1 MCAIQS
7 SLRYNFPPMNL
18 EIFHPAVARW
28 FAKTFPAPTTPQ
40 EQAWPAIKEQR
51 NALIAAPTGSGKTL
65 AAFLA
70 AIDDLV
76 RLGTEGKLDDT
87 THVVYVSPLKALSND
102 IQRNLQ
108 VPLAG
113 IQDELKAMGL
123 PEVNIRTLVRTG
135 DTPAAERVA
144 MTKRPPHI
152 VVTTPESLYI
162 LLTSEGGRRMLQTT
176 RTLILDEI
184 HAVVGDKR
192 GSHLALSMERLE
204 QLVSQHH
211 TQPIE
216 NKAANPKSVIRNPKL
231 VRIGLSATQR
241 PIEEVARFLVGTA
254 NIRPDC
260 TPDCAIIDSGHTRHL
275 DLAIELPESPL
286 QAVMS
291 GEVWD
296 EVYDRLAQL
305 IRQHKTT
312 LIFVNTRRLA
322 ERVARHLGERI
333 GDENIAAHHGSL
345 AREQR
350 LAAEQRLK
358 AGELSALVATA
369 SLELGIDIGDVN
381 LVCQLGSTRSIAS
394 FLQRVGRSN
403 HTVAG
408 FPKGRIFPLSRDEL
422 VECAA
427 IIDSVRRGELD
438 RLELPEQ
445 PLDILAQQI
454 VAASAAEEW
463 TEDAL
468 FQMIRRAYPYRN
480 LDREKFDSV
489 IRMLAEGFSTKRGRR
504 SAYLHH
510 DAVNHRL
517 RGRRNARISAIT
529 SGGAIPDTA
538 DYAVVLE
545 PSDLVIGS
553 VNEDFAIESLQGD
566 IFQLGNTSWRVL
578 RVEQGKVRVEDAH
591 GQPPSIP
598 FWLGEAPARTH
609 ELSVSVSR
617 LRVEV
622 ANRVEV
628 NTNGSGGSLDEDPP
642 AAAGSTDMAEAEV
655 AVHTT
660 LAPGGRDLTE
670 AGADVSTTLGP
681 GSPVGQPGWGGG
693 SGWVSERGLNLEPAI
708 SYLTDE
714 VGISRAAAEQI
725 VEYLA
730 GAKAVLGVMPSQDNL
745 VLERFFDDSGSMQL
759 VVHAP
764 FGSRLNRA
772 WGLALRKRFCRKFNF
787 ELQAAATEDA
797 IVLSLGP
804 THSFP
809 LDEVFHYLNSR
820 TVRQLLCQAL
830 LDAPMWNIRWRWNV
844 TRALAVLR
852 RRGGKKIP
860 AQLQRMDADDLLTA
874 VFPDQVACAENL
886 GGGVREIPAHP
897 LVDQTVKDCLEEAM
911 DVDSLEK
918 LLTSIER
925 NEKNLFARDVIEASP
940 LAQEILNARPYAYL
954 DDAPLEERRTR
965 AVYQRRWLDPETA
978 RDMGKLDQGAIDRV
992 RHEAW
997 PRVENSDELHD
1008 ALVELG
1014 FITEQE
1020 GTDWQEFFAELKNDR
1035 RAAVLQVNT
1044 RTAGVRG
1051 PQRGSPAGVLDP
1063 PAMSARREPP
1073 GDSGRSFNDANAG
1086 ETPALPVQKL
1096 WVAAERLPQ
1105 LEAMYPSAALQPPI
1119 VAPETSAQVPW
1130 VFEDALVEVLRGRLE
1145 GLGPVTVEALVN
1157 SFGLSKNAIESG
1169 LLKLEAEGFVIR
1181 GQFTPGLT
1189 ETEWSARRL
1198 LARIHSY
1205 TLNRLR
1211 QEIEPASTADFMSY
1225 LLAWQKVA
1233 PDHQMEG
1240 SESVRAIIEQLEG
1253 FEAPAASWEGE
1264 LLPSRLAEYD
1274 PAWLD
1279 DLCLSGEVV
1288 WARLTPPAPPSP
1300 SARSAVSENGV
1311 ERARGSAPVRNT
1323 PIALLRRKNFAIW
1336 NWVFPQPSLNEVE
1349 FSTTTRAVHEY
1360 LALRGASF
1368 FTDIVEGT
1376 KLLRTQVE
1384 ESLAELVA
1392 NGLVISDSFA
1402 GLRALLTP
1410 SSRKTQAASKRKHRQ
1425 AAYEMSS
1432 AGRWSLLNRGAATV
1446 LTGSASVAP
1455 ARGSS
1460 PTVKEGSVPE
1470 PESTEKIARILLK
1483 RYGVVFKR
1491 LLEREGI
1498 ALPWRVLLRI
1508 YHRLEARGEIRGG
1521 RFVAGISGEQFALP
1535 DAVGMLRAIRR
1546 ARTGAVDFSFRS
1558 PAQKE
1563 EEPSLTV
1570 GLPSSAS
1577 EESLI
1582 SVSAADPLN
1591 LVGII
1596 TPGGRVTAHTSN
1608 RILYRNGEPI
1618 TVLEAG
1624 ETRFLVELSRTMEWK
1639 AKSALMR
1646 KATPPQLRSY
1656 LRRPA

>member
-1 MCAIQS
+1 MCATQAA
-7 SLRYNFPPMNL
+7 LRYNFPPMNL

-28 FAKTFPAPTTPQ
+28 FAKSFPTATPPQ
-40 EQAWPAIKEQR
+40 AEAWPAIKAHR
-51 NALIAAPTGSGKTL
+51 NTLIAAPTGSGKTL

-76 RLGTEGKLDDT
+76 RLGVEGKLDDT

-108 VPLAG
+108 IPLAG
-113 IQDELKAMGL
+113 IQEELRAMGL
-123 PEVNIRTLVRTG
+123 PEVNIRTFVRTG
-135 DTPAAERVA
+135 DTPAGERTA

-192 GSHLALSMERLE
+192 GSHLALSIERLE
-204 QLVSQHH
+204 QLVAQHEA
-211 TQPIE
+211 E
-216 NKAANPKSVIRNPKL
+216 NSKLELRGPQTGSPAGVLARNSKL
-231 VRIGLSATQR
+231 IRIGLSATQR
-241 PIEEVARFLVGTA
+241 PIEEVARFLVGTENMDA
-254 NIRPDC
+254 AGAPN
-260 TPDCAIIDSGHTRHL
+260 CAIIDSGHARRL
-275 DLAIELPESPL
+275 DLAIELPDSPL

-291 GEVWD
+291 GEVWE

-312 LIFVNTRRLA
+312 LVFVNTRRLA
-322 ERVARHLGERI
+322 ERVSRHLGERL

-358 AGELSALVATA
+358 AGELSGLVATA

-403 HTVAG
+403 HTVEG

-422 VECAA
+422 VECAS

-454 VAASAAEEW
+454 VAAAAAEEW

-468 FQMIRRAYPYRN
+468 FRMIRRAYPYRN
-480 LDREKFDSV
+480 LDREKFDSI
-489 IRMLAEGFSTKRGRR
+489 IRMLADGFSTKRGRR

-510 DAVNHRL
+510 DAVNHRI

-566 IFQLGNTSWRVL
+566 IFQLGNASWRVL

-617 LRVEV
+617 LREEV
-622 ANRVEV
+622 ANRIFFSD
-628 NTNGSGGSLDEDPP
+628 NGEGVQSPTSKVQRPE
-642 AAAGSTDMAEAEV
+642 SE
-655 AVHTT
+655 
-660 LAPGGRDLTE
+660 
-670 AGADVSTTLGP
+670 ADVS
-681 GSPVGQPGWGGG
+681 VA
-693 SGWVSERGLNLEPAI
+693 SEFDDVEADNKKRNGLLLEPAI
-708 SYLTDE
+708 DWLVSD

-759 VVHAP
+759 VVHSP

-797 IVLSLGP
+797 VVLSLGP

-809 LDEVFHYLNSR
+809 LDEVFHYLNSK

-860 AQLQRMDADDLLTA
+860 AQLQRMDAEDLLTA
-874 VFPDQVACAENL
+874 IFPDQVACQENL
-886 GGGVREIPAHP
+886 GGGEREIPAHP

-911 DVDSLEK
+911 DVDSLER
-918 LLTSIER
+918 LLTAIER

-940 LAQEILNARPYAYL
+940 LAQEILNARPYAFL

-965 AVYQRRWLDPETA
+965 AVQQRRWLDPQTA
-978 RDMGKLDQGAIDRV
+978 KDMGKLDQGAIDRV
-992 RHEAW
+992 RDEAW
-997 PRVENSDELHD
+997 PRVESPDELHD

-1020 GTDWQEFFAELKNDR
+1020 GADWQEFITELKNDR
-1035 RAAVLQVNT
+1035 RAAVLQVSPG
-1044 RTAGVRG
+1044 TAGV
-1051 PQRGSPAGVLDP
+1051 P
-1063 PAMSARREPP
+1063 PAMSAQRESS
-1073 GDSGRSFNDANAG
+1073 GDSASSGDEANAG
-1086 ETPALPVQKL
+1086 ETPAVPVTRL

-1105 LEAMYPSAALQPPI
+1105 LQAIYASASLEPPI
-1119 VAPETSAQVPW
+1119 AAPESFAQVNW
-1130 VFEDALVEVLRGRLE
+1130 TFEDALVEVLRGRLE
-1145 GLGPVTVEALVN
+1145 GLGPVTVASLAS
-1157 SFGLSKNAIESG
+1157 SFGLSTSDIDLG

-1181 GQFTPGLT
+1181 GQFTPGGT
-1189 ETEWSARRL
+1189 ETEWCARRL

-1211 QEIEPASTADFMSY
+1211 QEIEPVSTADFLRY
-1225 LLAWQKVA
+1225 LLAWQKLA
-1233 PDHQMEG
+1233 PEHQMEG
-1240 SESVRAIIEQLEG
+1240 PESVRAIIEQLEG
-1253 FEAPAASWEGE
+1253 FEAPAAAWEGE
-1264 LLPSRLAEYD
+1264 LLPSRLTEYD

-1279 DLCLSGEVV
+1279 ALCLSGEVV
-1288 WARLTPPAPPSP
+1288 WARLTPPATSP
-1300 SARSAVSENGV
+1300 RATSAEPGN
-1311 ERARGSAPVRNT
+1311 ERARGAAPVRNT

-1336 NWVFPQPSLNEVE
+1336 NSVFPQPSLNELE
-1349 FSTTTRAVHEY
+1349 FSTTTRAVHDY
-1360 LALRGASF
+1360 LATHGASF

-1376 KLLRTQVE
+1376 RLLRAQVE

-1410 SSRKTQAASKRKHRQ
+1410 GSRKTHAASRRKHRQ
-1425 AAYEMSS
+1425 PIYEMSS
-1432 AGRWSLLNRGAATV
+1432 AGRWSLLQRGAGTAGVSPATARSSNP
-1446 LTGSASVAP
+1446 TMREGVALDQ
-1455 ARGSS
+1455 ADA
-1460 PTVKEGSVPE
+1460 EE
-1470 PESTEKIARILLK
+1470 IARILLK

-1508 YHRLEARGEIRGG
+1508 YHRLEARGELRGG

-1535 DAVGMLRAIRR
+1535 EAVGMLRAIRR
-1546 ARTGAVDFSFRS
+1546 ARTGAMDFGFRS
-1558 PAQKE
+1558 PSRGDSAA
-1563 EEPSLTV
+1563 EPSFTV
-1570 GLPSSAS
+1570 RLPPPSDAVSGTGT
-1577 EESLI
+1577 ESLI
-1582 SVSAADPLN
+1582 SISAADPLN

-1596 TPGGRVTAHTSN
+1596 TPGGRITAHTSN
-1608 RILYRNGEPI
+1608 RILYRDGEPI
-1618 TVLEAG
+1618 TVLESG

>member
-1 MCAIQS
+1 M
-7 SLRYNFPPMNL
+7 SLEL
-18 EIFHPAVARW
+18 FHPAVARW
-28 FAKTFPAPTTPQ
+28 FARSFPAPTEPQ
-40 EQAWPAIKEQR
+40 LQAWPKIKSQR
-51 NALIAAPTGSGKTL
+51 HTLIAAPTGSGKTL
-65 AAFLA
+65 AAFLS

-76 RLGTEGKLDDT
+76 RLGLEGKLDDT
-87 THVVYVSPLKALSND
+87 THVIYVSPLKALSND
-102 IQRNLQ
+102 VQRNLQ
-108 VPLAG
+108 TPLEG
-113 IQDELKAMGL
+113 IQKELQTMGL

-135 DTPAAERVA
+135 DTPASERTA

-162 LLTSEGGRRMLQTT
+162 LLTSEGGRRMLETA
-176 RTLILDEI
+176 RTLIVDEI

-192 GSHLALSMERLE
+192 GSHLALSIERLE
-204 QLVSQHH
+204 QLTPQ
-211 TQPIE
+211 
-216 NKAANPKSVIRNPKL
+216 KL

-241 PIEEVARFLVGTA
+241 PIEEVARFLVGTS
-254 NIRPDC
+254 NVREDQSPN
-260 TPDCAIIDSGHTRHL
+260 CAIIDTGHARQL
-275 DLAIELPESPL
+275 DIAIELTDSPL

-291 GEVWD
+291 GEVWE
-296 EVYDRLAQL
+296 EVYDRLAEL
-305 IRQHKTT
+305 IRQHNTT
-312 LIFVNTRRLA
+312 LVFVNTRRLA
-322 ERVARHLGERI
+322 ERVARHLGERL

-350 LAAEQRLK
+350 LTAEQRLK

-438 RLELPEQ
+438 RLEIPER

-454 VAASAAEEW
+454 VAAVAAEEW
-463 TEDAL
+463 TERDL
-468 FQMIRRAYPYRN
+468 FAMIRRAYPYRN
-480 LDREKFDSV
+480 LEREQFDGIV
-489 IRMLAEGFSTKRGRR
+489 RMLAEGFTTKRGRR
-504 SAYLHH
+504 STYLHH
-510 DAVNHRL
+510 DAVNQRL
-517 RGRRNARISAIT
+517 RGRRGARLAAIT

-598 FWLGEAPARTH
+598 FWLGEAPARSH

-617 LRVEV
+617 LREEV
-622 ANRVEV
+622 ASRINAAPSV
-628 NTNGSGGSLDEDPP
+628 NPEAVSESADPVATALGTDHSLSADEESVAFAEESVPP
-642 AAAGSTDMAEAEV
+642 AIAGGLSDQ
-655 AVHTT
+655 
-660 LAPGGRDLTE
+660 LQ
-670 AGADVSTTLGP
+670 GAIAWVREELG
-681 GSPVGQPGWGGG
+681 
-693 SGWVSERGLNLEPAI
+693 L
-708 SYLTDE
+708 
-714 VGISRAAAEQI
+714 SRSAAEQI
-725 VEYLA
+725 VEHLA
-730 GAKAVLGVMPSQDNL
+730 GAKIVLGVMPTQENL

-759 VVHAP
+759 VLHAP

-809 LDEVFHYLNSR
+809 LDDVFHYLNSKG
-820 TVRQLLCQAL
+820 VRKLLCQAL

-844 TRALAVLR
+844 TRSLAVLR

-860 AQLQRMDADDLLTA
+860 AQLQRMDAEDLLTA

-886 GGGVREIPAHP
+886 PTGEREIPAHP

-911 DVDSLEK
+911 DIDGLER

-925 NEKNLFARDVIEASP
+925 NEKRLFARDVIEASP

-965 AVYQRRWLDPETA
+965 AVFQRRWLDPETA
-978 RDMGKLDQGAIDRV
+978 GDMGKLDQAAIDRV
-992 RHEAW
+992 REEVW
-997 PRVENSDELHD
+997 PEPRNADELHD

-1014 FITEQE
+1014 FVTEAE
-1020 GTDWQEFFAELKNDR
+1020 GANWQEFFAELKADR
-1035 RAAVLQVNT
+1035 RA
-1044 RTAGVRG
+1044 
-1051 PQRGSPAGVLDP
+1051 GVLL
-1063 PAMSARREPP
+1063 
-1073 GDSGRSFNDANAG
+1073 AG
-1086 ETPALPVQKL
+1086 QKRL

-1105 LEAMYPSAALQPPI
+1105 IRSIFASATLEPAI
-1119 VAPETSAQVPW
+1119 IAPESVARTSW
-1130 VFEDALVEVLRGRLE
+1130 SFEDALVEIIRGRLE
-1145 GLGPVTVEALVN
+1145 GLGPITIDQLV
-1157 SFGLSKNAIESG
+1157 SSSGLNKLEIETA

-1181 GQFTPGLT
+1181 GRFTPGIT

-1211 QEIEPASTADFMSY
+1211 QEIEPVSSADFIRF

-1240 SESVRAIIEQLEG
+1240 PESVRAIIEQLEG
-1253 FEAPAASWEGE
+1253 FEAPAAAWEGE
-1264 LLPSRLAEYD
+1264 LLPSRLVEYD

-1279 DLCLSGEVV
+1279 ALCLSGEVV
-1288 WARLTPPAPPSP
+1288 WARLTPPVRTAN
-1300 SARSAVSENGV
+1300 ENGAD
-1311 ERARGSAPVRNT
+1311 RPRGAGPVRNT
-1323 PIALLRRKNFAIW
+1323 PIALLKRKNFALW
-1336 NWVFPQPSLNEVE
+1336 NSVFPSVAAENE
-1349 FSTTTRAVHEY
+1349 FSTTTQVVYEY
-1360 LALRGASF
+1360 LKHRGASF
-1368 FTDIVEGT
+1368 FTDIVEST
-1376 KLLRTQVE
+1376 KLLRSQVE
-1384 ESLAELVA
+1384 EALAELVA
-1392 NGLVISDSFA
+1392 NGVVVSDSFT

-1410 SSRKTQAASKRKHRQ
+1410 GSRKTQAAARRKHRQ
-1425 AAYEMSS
+1425 PVYDMAS
-1432 AGRWSLLNRGAATV
+1432 AGRWSIIHREN
-1446 LTGSASVAP
+1446 GSASTST
-1455 ARGSS
+1455 RGNQNQ
-1460 PTVKEGSVPE
+1460 VDQ
-1470 PESTEKIARILLK
+1470 EKAEEIAWTLLK

-1491 LLEREGI
+1491 LLEREGMS
-1498 ALPWRVLLRI
+1498 LPWRVLLRT

-1521 RFVAGISGEQFALP
+1521 RFVAGISGEQFSLP
-1535 DAVGMLRAIRR
+1535 EAVGMLRAIRR
-1546 ARTGAVDFSFRS
+1546 EGAND
-1558 PAQKE
+1558 
-1563 EEPSLTV
+1563 
-1570 GLPSSAS
+1570 
-1577 EESLI
+1577 SLI

-1596 TPGGRVTAHTSN
+1596 MPGNRITAHTSN
-1608 RILYRNGEPI
+1608 RVLYHDGAPI
-1618 TVLEAG
+1618 AALESG
-1624 ETRFLVELSRTMEWK
+1624 ETHFLIELSRAMEWK

-1646 KATPPQLRSY
+1646 KATRPELRSY
-1656 LRRPA
+1656 LQRPA